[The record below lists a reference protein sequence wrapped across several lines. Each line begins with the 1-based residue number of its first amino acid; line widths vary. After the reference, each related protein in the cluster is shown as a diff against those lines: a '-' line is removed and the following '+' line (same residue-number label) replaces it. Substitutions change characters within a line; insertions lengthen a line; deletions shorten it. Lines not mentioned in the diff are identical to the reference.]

1 MINEPAEANGVTIHT
16 TSGETLD
23 VQHVV
28 RHFEKD
34 WAYASRVTDG
44 DDTTDVTNRLV
55 IRTENIVA
63 IDSKHI
69 KRTAVPKIRIHHS
82 GNGADFDYED
92 GDLAFDLDPD
102 E

>member
-1 MINEPAEANGVTIHT
+1 MSNEPAEANGVTIHT
-16 TSGETLD
+16 TNGETLD

-34 WAYASRVTDG
+34 WAYASRITN
-44 DDTTDVTNRLV
+44 DDTVETNRLV

-63 IDSKHI
+63 IDAKHI
-69 KRTAVPKIRIHHS
+69 MRTTAPKIRIHHS
-82 GNGADFDYED
+82 GNGEDFDHED
-92 GDLAFDLDPD
+92 GNLAFELDPD

>member
-1 MINEPAEANGVTIHT
+1 MSNDPDEANGVTIHT

-34 WAYASRVTDG
+34 WAYASRITDS
-44 DDTTDVTNRLV
+44 DTVETNRLV
-55 IRTENIVA
+55 IQTENIVA
-63 IDSKHI
+63 IDAKYI
-69 KRTAVPKIRIHHS
+69 KRTTVPKIRIHHS
-82 GNGADFDYED
+82 GNGADFDHMD
-92 GDLAFDLDPD
+92 GDLAFELDPD